1 MGVIDFTNAVCFKLI
16 QVDNSAY
23 ADKLAPMLV
32 DGEKI
37 VSSFQTVRDGIVFT
51 DRRIIAI
58 TLQGVTGKKVDYT
71 TLPYQ
76 RIQTFSVETAGILDL
91 DSELDLWFAGMGHVR
106 FEFAARCDVAKIC
119 KSISEKIL

>member
-1 MGVIDFTNAVCFKLI
+1 MIDFVNGTCLKLT

-23 ADKLAPMLV
+23 AEKIAPMLV
-32 DGEKI
+32 DGEQI
-37 VSSFQTVRDGIVFT
+37 LSTFHIMRDGIVFT
-51 DRRIIAI
+51 DKRIIAI
-58 TLQGVTGKKVDYT
+58 NVQGVTGKKVDYT
-71 TLPYQ
+71 MLPYK

-119 KSISEKIL
+119 KSISERML